1 MSHSW
6 SPLLQH
12 LDPPGPPIPA
22 CPGCPLPSLSSLS
35 PLSLSHPH
43 LQMRGFTCT
52 FKCKNGYSVHSAS
65 LRSESTRFFS
75 FREKCHMLPEFLH
88 VGFVGLNCFQ
98 ELLKKSEAEIREIRF
113 LQVARL
119 TCLHRRHRRL
129 TGRPRWWWAMDQPA
143 PSHPPSCPPPS
154 THAGLGTCAGEDSRR
169 RLLPTMMPPPPCNKG
184 FPRGYLYG
192 CARLLNM
199 AVADFGERLN
209 HFTPMDLFTNLGRVN
224 STT

>member
-1 MSHSW
+1 
-6 SPLLQH
+6 
-12 LDPPGPPIPA
+12 
-22 CPGCPLPSLSSLS
+22 
-35 PLSLSHPH
+35 
-43 LQMRGFTCT
+43 
-52 FKCKNGYSVHSAS
+52 
-65 LRSESTRFFS
+65 
-75 FREKCHMLPEFLH
+75 MLPEVLH

-143 PSHPPSCPPPS
+143 PSHPPSCPPPQP
-154 THAGLGTCAGEDSRR
+154 THAGLGTCAGEDPRR
-169 RLLPTMMPPPPCNKG
+169 RLLPTMMPPPPCNKQ

-199 AVADFGERLN
+199 AVADFGEGLN
-209 HFTPMDLFTNLGRVN
+209 HFTPMDLFTNLGRVD